1 MKQLFTLVSAAL
13 IAFSANAEI
22 STVRNNNNISAP
34 IKVENIKVS
43 KKAPA
48 RMAKKSNKTLKASE
62 ASAFDTFLGEYVHSQ
77 WCLDPDSYNDWIGSS
92 TGCQIKDNG
101 DGTVT
106 IENILGYG
114 DIQATYDAEN
124 EVLLAAAN
132 QFLFESIYGNIQLT
146 PFIIN
151 DDDEVEFVADD
162 IVFYIEDNNRLM
174 IENDGVVMAIADG
187 LYAGLFVNGL
197 YMFNQFDRVN
207 ATMTFNDFYNDEYT
221 IGVAIDGSVENG
233 YVDVYGFGDV
243 SCITIEV
250 DGETAS
256 VPEGQS
262 IFFHNAYGMYYLYPI
277 VEVNGS
283 FTNVKSGAVEGTYDD
298 QTQTFSLASCCGFC
312 SEANSIYDVY
322 YNPVITINVDESIVA
337 IEQVKNSNHAA
348 TLYDL
353 QGRMISKP
361 VQGQPFIKDNSKMI
375 VK

>member
-1 MKQLFTLVSAAL
+1 MKQIFTLVIAAL
-13 IAFSANAEI
+13 VAFSANAEI
-22 STVRNNNNISAP
+22 SLVRNNNISAP
-34 IKVENIKVS
+34 VKAENLKV

-48 RMAKKSNKTLKASE
+48 ARLAKKTTTASE
-62 ASAFDTFLGEYVHSQ
+62 KSAFETFLGEYVHSQ

-92 TGCQIKDNG
+92 TGCQILDNG

-106 IENILGYG
+106 IQNILGYG

-146 PFIIN
+146 PFTIN
-151 DDDEVEFVADD
+151 DDDEVEFVNDD
-162 IVFYIEDNNRLM
+162 IVFYIEDGNRLM
-174 IENDGVVMAIADG
+174 IENDGIIMAIADG
-187 LYAGLFVNGL
+187 PYAGDFVNSL

-207 ATMTFNDFYNDEYT
+207 ATMTFMDYYKDEYT
-221 IGVAIDGSVENG
+221 IGVAIDGSVEDG

-243 SCITIEV
+243 SCITVEV
-250 DGETAS
+250 EGETAS
-256 VPEGQS
+256 APEDQS
-262 IFFHNAYGMYYLYPI
+262 IFYYNAYGMYYLYPI

-283 FTNVKSGAVEGTYDD
+283 FTNIKSGAVEGTYDD
-298 QTQTFSLASCCGFC
+298 QTQTISLASCCGYC
-312 SEANSIYDVY
+312 ADANSIYDVF
-322 YNPVITINVDESIVA
+322 YNPIITINVEEDVVA
-337 IEQVKNSNHAA
+337 IEQVQNRNNAA

-361 VQGQPFIKDNSKMI
+361 VQGQPFIKGSSKMI